1 MAPEHTHYERDTL
14 TAMANLAVTYRQQ
27 GRAKEAEEL
36 EVTGGLSLTTLGLAE
51 SGRQLPWTELK
62 ETCGACGQRLRNSL

>member
-1 MAPEHTHYERDTL
+1 
-14 TAMANLAVTYRQQ
+14 MANLAVTYRQQ

-36 EVTGGLSLTTLGLAE
+36 EARYRRVELDY
-51 SGRQLPWTELK
+51 SGPSGKRAAAPVERELK